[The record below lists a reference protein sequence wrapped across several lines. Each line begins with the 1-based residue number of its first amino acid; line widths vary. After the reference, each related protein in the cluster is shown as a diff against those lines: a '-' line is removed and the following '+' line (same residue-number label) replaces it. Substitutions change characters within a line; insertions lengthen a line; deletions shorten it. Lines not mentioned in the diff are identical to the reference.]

1 MRLLVPHETAAVL
14 AHSVYT
20 IQPCTMSLHAKPCMS
35 FDFSHVV
42 SKRVMGI
49 TLMSEITAA
58 LYRSVEKSPFF
69 NFNCTAD
76 CSQFRPKPFLSAQ
89 ILSLPSFVWKKLV
102 GETTSWTRDFPTVD
116 AAEVR

>member
-1 MRLLVPHETAAVL
+1 MKLLLSWRILCTPYNHA
-14 AHSVYT
+14 
-20 IQPCTMSLHAKPCMS
+20 PCHFMQSHAC
-35 FDFSHVV
+35 
-42 SKRVMGI
+42 RVRIMGI
-49 TLMSEITAA
+49 T

-69 NFNCTAD
+69 NFNCTAGS
-76 CSQFRPKPFLSAQ
+76 SQFRPKPFLSAQ